1 MVARVQDQ
9 GQTSEPFSVTNGTK
23 QGCVMAPLLFTLV
36 FSAMLNDAF
45 HNNDLGAL
53 IRFRTDGKVFNLRRF
68 NSKTR
73 TSKVL
78 IRDLLFA
85 DDCALLAHTVHDIQA
100 ITNAFARSARRFG
113 LTISLKKAEVIYQP
127 KPGADYTAPTITIDN
142 NPLKVTDKFTYL
154 GSTISQNALIDEEIS
169 ARIGKASG
177 SFGKLTKRLW
187 SERGVR
193 LATKI
198 NVYCAVVLPTLLY
211 RCEAWTPYRRHIRR
225 LDQFHMRCLR
235 RIANIKW
242 RDMIPNTEV
251 LQRCAQTGIEQHIKR
266 AQLRWSGHFVRM
278 ADDRIPKDVF
288 YGELDAGHRTRG
300 GQRKRY
306 KDVLKATLKS
316 CGIPHNTWEA
326 TATDRALW
334 RSTCHSGLRDY
345 EEKRWDALRDKR
357 MRRKAIQPSSNID
370 TFLCHVCGRLCA
382 SRIGLHS
389 HNRTH
394 ANTNTD

>member
-1 MVARVQDQ
+1 M
-9 GQTSEPFSVTNGTK
+9 
-23 QGCVMAPLLFTLV
+23 
-36 FSAMLNDAF
+36 
-45 HNNDLGAL
+45 
-53 IRFRTDGKVFNLRRF
+53 
-68 NSKTR
+68 
-73 TSKVL
+73 
-78 IRDLLFA
+78 
-85 DDCALLAHTVHDIQA
+85 
-100 ITNAFARSARRFG
+100 
-113 LTISLKKAEVIYQP
+113 IYQP
-127 KPGADYTAPTITIDN
+127 KPGADYTAPTITIAN
-142 NPLKVTDKFTYL
+142 NPLSVTDKFTYL
-154 GSTISQNALIDEEIS
+154 GSTISQNALIDDEIS
-169 ARIGKASG
+169 GRIGKASG

-193 LATKI
+193 LVTKI
-198 NVYCAVVLPTLLY
+198 NVYCAIVLPTLLFG
-211 RCEAWTPYRRHIRR
+211 CEAWTPYRRHIRR
-225 LDQFHMRCLR
+225 LDQFHMGCLR

-242 RDMIPNTEV
+242 QDMIPNTEV
-251 LQRCAQTGIEQHIKR
+251 LQRCAQTGIEQHINR
-266 AQLRWSGHFVRM
+266 AQLRWSGHLVRM

-326 TATDRALW
+326 TATDRLLW

-345 EEKRWDALRDKR
+345 EENRCDALIDKI

-382 SRIGLHS
+382 SRIGLHI
-389 HNRTH
+389 HNRTN

>member
-1 MVARVQDQ
+1 
-9 GQTSEPFSVTNGTK
+9 
-23 QGCVMAPLLFTLV
+23 
-36 FSAMLNDAF
+36 
-45 HNNDLGAL
+45 
-53 IRFRTDGKVFNLRRF
+53 
-68 NSKTR
+68 
-73 TSKVL
+73 
-78 IRDLLFA
+78 
-85 DDCALLAHTVHDIQA
+85 
-100 ITNAFARSARRFG
+100 
-113 LTISLKKAEVIYQP
+113 
-127 KPGADYTAPTITIDN
+127 
-142 NPLKVTDKFTYL
+142 
-154 GSTISQNALIDEEIS
+154 
-169 ARIGKASG
+169 
-177 SFGKLTKRLW
+177 
-187 SERGVR
+187 
-193 LATKI
+193 
-198 NVYCAVVLPTLLY
+198 
-211 RCEAWTPYRRHIRR
+211 
-225 LDQFHMRCLR
+225 MRCLR

-242 RDMIPNTEV
+242 QDMIPNTV

-266 AQLRWSGHFVRM
+266 AQLRWSGHLVRM

-334 RSTCHSGLRDY
+334 CSTCHSGLRDY
-345 EEKRWDALRDKR
+345 EEKRCDALKDKR